1 MLEHLQ
7 QLAVHAFYAG
17 EIEAGRRSCE
27 RILAMPGVPR
37 DVAMQ
42 TRANRT
48 WYTQTLDELVDCRF
62 QRIDIEPAQ
71 PDWSLFN
78 PSLIVH
84 DGQLLG
90 VVRSSN
96 YRIEAGRYV
105 MPADDGQ
112 TIRTENI
119 LVRYTSD
126 LLPASMSVLAVDYPE
141 TGYPVYGLEDCRLR
155 AVNGVL
161 GLSCT
166 ARNVAPFDGRCRM
179 AIGAIDLA
187 GSRVTG
193 LRVLDG
199 LKTQEHEKNWM
210 PIEGRGGWLYAA
222 NYGGHVVTVDPDPGL
237 AGGYQICRRRAAP
250 QIASEF
256 RGGSQL
262 IPFRDGWLGLVHE
275 TAYLP
280 HGRAY
285 EHRFVYFDGGLGLAQ
300 ISLAF
305 AFRERQAIEFAAG
318 LAAVGDRLVASFGVR
333 DAEAW
338 LVDIAAEDVWQLL
351 SPATSV

>member
-1 MLEHLQ
+1 MIEHLQ
-7 QLAVHAFYAG
+7 AIAVHGYYAG
-17 EIEAGRRSCE
+17 EIDAGRRACE
-27 RILAMPGVPR
+27 RILATPDLPP
-37 DVAMQ
+37 DVDAQ
-42 TRANRT
+42 ARQNRT
-48 WYTQTLDELVDCRF
+48 WYTQSLEELLPCRF
-62 QRIDIEPAQ
+62 LPIDIEPAR
-71 PDWSLFN
+71 PNWSLFN

-96 YRIEAGRYV
+96 YKIQSGQYV
-105 MPADDGQ
+105 MPPADGK
-112 TIRTENI
+112 TIHTENI
-119 LVRYTSD
+119 LVAYAAD
-126 LLPASMSVLAVDYPE
+126 LLPASTSVLAVEYPE

-155 AVNGVL
+155 TANGVL

-166 ARNVAPFDGRCRM
+166 VRNVAPFDGRCRI
-179 AIGAIDLA
+179 AIGAIDRP

-210 PIEGRGGWLYAA
+210 PIEGRGGWLYAS
-222 NYGGHVVTVDPDPGL
+222 NHSGHVVTVDPDPSL

-250 QIASEF
+250 PIAKHF

-262 IPFRDGWLGLVHE
+262 IPFRGGWLSLIHE

-280 HGRAY
+280 QGRVY
-285 EHRFVYFDGGLGLAQ
+285 EHRWVWFDGGLGLAQ
-300 ISLAF
+300 VSPAF
-305 AFRERQAIEFAAG
+305 YFLERQAIEFAAG
-318 LAAVGDRLVASFGVR
+318 LVAIGDQLVASFGVR

-338 LVDIAAEDVWQLL
+338 LVELEAEDVWRLL